1 MLRVCAKKIGGD
13 SSGWDY
19 SHHRIAME
27 HLSTKANPG
36 LSLSSKVTLAC
47 GGFHVHSTRKTT
59 GEIEADPRRGGGA
72 SRAGLLLRENFG
84 FPPLFFFHQFP
95 PNRPHDYTL

>member
-19 SHHRIAME
+19 LYHRVAVE
-27 HLSTKANPG
+27 HLSTKANSG

-59 GEIEADPRRGGGA
+59 GEIKADPRRGGGA
-72 SRAGLLLRENFG
+72 SAPGLRFREYFG
-84 FPPLFFFHQFP
+84 FLSIFAVGGFP
-95 PNRPHDYTL
+95 ERGTRRLS